1 VKDRDAGLTRGG
13 RETYGGLMRNV
24 MKTTVYLVEADYRR
38 LKAVAR
44 QQKRPAAEL
53 IRQAVSDYARR
64 RVRRSRSGS

>member
-1 VKDRDAGLTRGG
+1 
-13 RETYGGLMRNV
+13 MRNV

>member
-1 VKDRDAGLTRGG
+1 
-13 RETYGGLMRNV
+13 MQHV

-53 IRQAVSDYARR
+53 IREAVADYARR
-64 RVRRSRSGS
+64 RARRSRNAS